1 MKITKETL
9 KKSMRIRILLILVFA
24 ILIVLMF
31 PKGESIESEVSV
43 GSIWVEDDLIAST
56 TFEVLKDPAVYEKE
70 VSAAIST
77 VYPIFVIN
85 AETEQKAID
94 SAKSYAEFLILTID
108 NELFN
113 ASTQMQN
120 PTFLSNTSYNK
131 FKEIRQ
137 NEKLLSQK
145 PDWELK
151 QLKRI
156 VETVLSKVYRRG
168 LLNLN
173 YPVIG
178 SDTISVRDGKF
189 ERAYPKTT
197 FFDDQSLKSFIENEV
212 KSSTD
217 NDQELTLAIEE
228 FVYHFST
235 PNIIYN
241 QKMTDTAVELARESV
256 PRNTGVINE
265 NERIVAKHDRIT
277 EQVKLAIDSY
287 RKAKG
292 SEIGFWGR
300 FIQNIGK
307 FLHVLII
314 LVPLSIYIF
323 LFRKHIFY
331 DNSKILLILII
342 SLFVCSIAFLTL
354 QININLPVE
363 LLVLV
368 PVASMLLTIVFDS
381 RIGFY
386 TTIVISLIVGGL
398 YGNNYVLSV
407 TNILAGGLAAYTV
420 RDVKNRNQIFR
431 SFIFILLG
439 YIVATLAFG
448 FERYESIETIL
459 INSSLAS
466 INAIISP
473 ALTYG
478 LIIFIEKSFK
488 ITTELTLFEL
498 TDFNS
503 PLLKEL
509 ARNAPGTFT
518 HSMTIG
524 SLVEAAAEK
533 IGANPILARVGA
545 YYHDI
550 GKALSPEVFVENQVE
565 KQSIHEELEPKESAQ
580 RIINHV
586 IRGVEW
592 AKKNKLPQE
601 IIDFIPTHHGT
612 MLVSFFYE
620 KAVKLY
626 GEENVDKD
634 DFRYPGPKPFTK
646 ETALLMIADACESIS
661 RTLET
666 PDPQKV
672 ENIITN
678 IIKQRMDDGQLENVP
693 LTLSDLTQIKKSF
706 LNTLI
711 GQHHKRIRYPN
722 QDKLESEAEVK
733 PE

>member
-189 ERAYPKTT
+189 ERAFPKTT

>member
-9 KKSMRIRILLILVFA
+9 KKSMRIRIVLVLVFA
-24 ILIVLMF
+24 VLIVLMF

-56 TFEVLKDPAVYEKE
+56 TFEVLKDPVVYEKE
-70 VSAAIST
+70 VNAAIAS

-85 AETEQKAID
+85 VETEKIAID
-94 SAKSYAEFLILTID
+94 SAKSYSDFLTLTID

-137 NEKLLSQK
+137 SEKLLSQK

-168 LLNLN
+168 VLNLN

-189 ERAYPKTT
+189 ERSYPKTT

-212 KSSTD
+212 KIAAGD
-217 NDQELTLAIEE
+217 DQELTLAIEE
-228 FVYHFST
+228 FIYHFST

-241 QKMTDTAVELARESV
+241 QKMTDTAVDLAKESV

-277 EQVKLAIDSY
+277 EEVKIAIDSY

-386 TTIVISLIVGGL
+386 TTVVISLIVGGL

-431 SFIFILLG
+431 SFVFILLG
-439 YIVATLAFG
+439 YIIATLAFG

-488 ITTELTLFEL
+488 ITTELTLLEL

-524 SLVEAAAEK
+524 SLVESAAEK
-533 IGANPILARVGA
+533 IGANSILARVGA

-550 GKALSPEVFVENQVE
+550 GKALSPEVFVENQIE
-565 KQSIHEELEPKESAQ
+565 KQSIHEELEPKDSAQ

-586 IRGVEW
+586 KRGVDW

-601 IIDFIPTHHGT
+601 VIDFIPTHHGT

-626 GEENVDKD
+626 GEDKVDKD

-646 ETALLMIADACESIS
+646 ETALLMLADACESIS

-678 IIKQRMDDGQLENVP
+678 IIKQRMDEGQLENVP

-722 QDKLESEAEVK
+722 QEKLESEAEEK
-733 PE
+733 AE

>member
-1 MKITKETL
+1 MKFTKETL
-9 KKSMRIRILLILVFA
+9 TKSMRIRILLVLIFA
-24 ILIVLMF
+24 VLIVLMF

-70 VSAAIST
+70 VNAAINT
-77 VYPIFVIN
+77 VYPIFVMN
-85 AETEQKAID
+85 KDTEKRAID
-94 SAKSYAEFLILTID
+94 SAISYADYLILTID
-108 NELFN
+108 SELFN
-113 ASTQMQN
+113 ASSQIQN
-120 PTFLSNTSYNK
+120 PTFLSNTTYSK

-145 PDWELK
+145 PRWEMK
-151 QLKRI
+151 ELKRI
-156 VETVLSKVYRRG
+156 TQSVLSKVYRRG

-173 YPVIG
+173 FQVIG

-189 ERAYPKTT
+189 ERAYPKST
-197 FFDDQSLKSFIENEV
+197 FFDDISLKSFIENEV
-212 KSSTD
+212 KNYVS
-217 NDQELTLAIEE
+217 NDQDQIRAIEE
-228 FVYHFST
+228 FIYHFT
-235 PNIIYN
+235 IPNIVYN
-241 QKMTDTAVELARESV
+241 QGMTDTAIQLARERV

-277 EQVKLAIDSY
+277 EQIKLAIDSY

-314 LVPLSIYIF
+314 LVPLTIYIF

-342 SLFVCSIAFLTL
+342 SLFVCSLAFLTL
-354 QININLPVE
+354 QINIKLPVE
-363 LLVLV
+363 FLVLV
-368 PVASMLLTIVFDS
+368 PVASMLLTIIFDS

-386 TTIVISLIVGGL
+386 TTVVISLIVGGL
-398 YGNNYVLSV
+398 YGNNYALSV
-407 TNILAGGLAAYTV
+407 TNIIAGGLAAYTV

-431 SFIFILLG
+431 SFVFILLG
-439 YIVATLAFG
+439 YLIAILAFG

-459 INSSLAS
+459 VNSSLATV
-466 INAIISP
+466 NAVISP

-488 ITTELTLFEL
+488 ITTELTLLEL

-533 IGANPILARVGA
+533 IGASPILARVGA

-550 GKALSPEVFVENQVE
+550 GKALSPEVFVENQIE
-565 KQSIHEELEPKESAQ
+565 KQSIHEELDPKDSAQ

-586 IRGVEW
+586 KRGVEW
-592 AKKNKLPQE
+592 AKKHKLPQE

-612 MLVSFFYE
+612 MLVTFFYE
-620 KAVKLY
+620 KAVKKY
-626 GEENVDKD
+626 GEENIDKD
-634 DFRYPGPKPFTK
+634 DFRYPGPKPFSK

-661 RTLET
+661 RTLDT

-672 ENIITN
+672 ENIISN
-678 IIKQRMDDGQLENVP
+678 IIKQRMEDGQLENVP
-693 LTLSDLTQIKKSF
+693 LTLADLTQIKKSF
-706 LNTLI
+706 LNSLI

-722 QDKLESEAEVK
+722 QEKLENESDAK

>member
-9 KKSMRIRILLILVFA
+9 KKSLRIRILLVLVFA
-24 ILIVLMF
+24 VLIVLMF

-70 VSAAIST
+70 VNAAIGA

-85 AETEQKAID
+85 AETEKIAID
-94 SAKSYAEFLILTID
+94 SAISYAEFLTLTID

-113 ASTQMQN
+113 ASTQMPN

-137 NEKLLSQK
+137 NEKLFSQK

-156 VETVLSKVYRRG
+156 VETILSKVYRRG

-212 KSSTD
+212 KIAAGD
-217 NDQELTLAIEE
+217 DQELTLAIEE
-228 FVYHFST
+228 FVYHFSI

-241 QKMTDTAVELARESV
+241 QKMTDTAVKLARESV

-277 EQVKLAIDSY
+277 EQIKLAIDSY

-307 FLHVLII
+307 LLHVLII

-323 LFRKHIFY
+323 LFRKHIYY

-386 TTIVISLIVGGL
+386 TTVVISLIVGGL

-431 SFIFILLG
+431 SFVFILLG
-439 YIVATLAFG
+439 YIIATLAFG

-488 ITTELTLFEL
+488 ITTELTLLEL

-524 SLVEAAAEK
+524 SLVESAAEK

-550 GKALSPEVFVENQVE
+550 GKALSPEVFVENQIE
-565 KQSIHEELEPKESAQ
+565 KQSIHEELEPKDSAQ

-586 IRGVEW
+586 KRGVDW
-592 AKKNKLPQE
+592 ARKNKLPQE

-646 ETALLMIADACESIS
+646 ETALLMLADACESIS

-693 LTLSDLTQIKKSF
+693 LTLSDFTQIKKSF

-733 PE
+733 AE

>member
-1 MKITKETL
+1 
-9 KKSMRIRILLILVFA
+9 
-24 ILIVLMF
+24 MF

-70 VSAAIST
+70 VNAAIGA

-85 AETEQKAID
+85 AETEKIAID
-94 SAKSYAEFLILTID
+94 SAISYAEFLTLTID

-113 ASTQMQN
+113 ASTQMPN

-137 NEKLLSQK
+137 NEKLFSQK

-156 VETVLSKVYRRG
+156 VETILSKVYRRG

-212 KSSTD
+212 KIAAGD
-217 NDQELTLAIEE
+217 DQELTLAIEE
-228 FVYHFST
+228 FVYHFSI

-241 QKMTDTAVELARESV
+241 QKMTDTAVKLARESV

-277 EQVKLAIDSY
+277 EQIKLAIDSY

-307 FLHVLII
+307 LLHVLII

-323 LFRKHIFY
+323 LFRKHIYY

-386 TTIVISLIVGGL
+386 TTVVISLIVGGL

-431 SFIFILLG
+431 SFVFILLG
-439 YIVATLAFG
+439 YIIATLAFG

-488 ITTELTLFEL
+488 ITTELTLLEL

-524 SLVEAAAEK
+524 SLVESAAEK

-550 GKALSPEVFVENQVE
+550 GKALSPEVFVENQIE
-565 KQSIHEELEPKESAQ
+565 KQSIHEELEPKDSAQ

-586 IRGVEW
+586 KRGVDW
-592 AKKNKLPQE
+592 ARKNKLPQE

-646 ETALLMIADACESIS
+646 ETALLMLADACESIS

-693 LTLSDLTQIKKSF
+693 LTLSDFTQIKKSF

-733 PE
+733 AE